1 MLFGILQNKSL
12 NMQFSP
18 ARIAD
23 FCQSVVGERDKTD
36 AIYKRRAEAV
46 GQPSTARGRPD
57 PRKHF
62 RELHTALI
70 DSIGT
75 QIRNRFADHERL
87 LFVALLGAQLFTN
100 FKQTFPEEELRSL
113 EESYG
118 AQFDMGRLRAELKV
132 MYSMSNFQ
140 GKIPSDL
147 LNFLRSTGLSVS
159 VPQLYALTC
168 LIVTITVSTASVERS
183 FSAL

>member
-1 MLFGILQNKSL
+1 
-12 NMQFSP
+12 MQFSL

-23 FCQSVVGERDKTD
+23 FCQSVEGERDKCN
-36 AIYKRRAEAV
+36 AIYKRTAEAV
-46 GQPSTARGRPD
+46 GQPSAARGRPD
-57 PRKHF
+57 PRAHF

-87 LFVALLGAQLFTN
+87 LFVALLNAQLFAK
-100 FKQTFPEEELRSL
+100 FKQTFPDEELWSL

-132 MYSMSNFQ
+132 MYIMSNFQ
-140 GKIPSDL
+140 VKSPSDL
-147 LNFLRSTGLSVS
+147 LTFLRSTGLSVS
-159 VPQLYALTC
+159 MPQLYALTC
-168 LIVTITVSTASVERS
+168 LIVTIPDHTS
-183 FSAL
+183 FS